1 MSEPVEVGRG
11 FAGWWL
17 RVVVLVAGAGAIAI
31 QAAGGLAG
39 VVAGILA
46 ALVALA
52 AETPATPAPALVI
65 AGIAVAGAAVD
76 SGAVAIAG
84 TVALLYLL
92 HVTAALA
99 AVVPAGA
106 RVSPQALVAPARRFL
121 GVSGVVLVTVS
132 LVAFLPGTHNTPALE
147 VSGLVGTTALVVL
160 VLRLT
165 RRGS

>member
-1 MSEPVEVGRG
+1 MSAPAEVGRG

-17 RVVVLVAGAGAIAI
+17 RVVVLVAGAGAVAI

-39 VVAGILA
+39 VIVGILA
-46 ALVALA
+46 VLVALA
-52 AETPATPAPALVI
+52 AGTPATPAPALVI
-65 AGIAVAGAAVD
+65 AGIAVAGAALD
-76 SGAVAIAG
+76 STTAAIAG
-84 TVALLYLL
+84 TVVLLYLL

-106 RVSPQALVAPARRFL
+106 RVSPRALVAPAWRFL
-121 GVSGVVLVTVS
+121 GVLGVVLVTVS
-132 LVAFLPGTHNTPALE
+132 IVAFLPGAHNTPALE